1 MFRYLL
7 SLFCKKRK
15 HGSDPQAS
23 ASKRSKYN
31 TSTDTTNTV
40 EEVSSVSTDIT
51 YSKHVIEGFLNITRI
66 HKQDENSTLYGLFI
80 IDKVSIRWI
89 CTGN

>member
-23 ASKRSKYN
+23 ASKRLKFNASTHTAN
-31 TSTDTTNTV
+31 T
-40 EEVSSVSTDIT
+40 EEEASSTDIP
-51 YSKHVIEGFLNITRI
+51 YSKHLIGGFLNITRI
-66 HKQDENSTLYGLFI
+66 THQGENSTLYGLFI

>member
-15 HGSDPQAS
+15 HGSDSQAP
-23 ASKRSKYN
+23 ASKRLKFN
-31 TSTDTTNTV
+31 TSTHTANTQ
-40 EEVSSVSTDIT
+40 EEVSSDSTDI
-51 YSKHVIEGFLNITRI
+51 HAIEGFLHITRTTQQG
-66 HKQDENSTLYGLFI
+66 KNSTLYGLFI

-89 CTGN
+89 CRGN